1 MKLKSFAAMLL
12 IMLPIGVF
20 SQTKTGINV
29 SQGGNNGST
38 DVSPEVTTNNTDNLV
53 NKESSVLELSLDD
66 AIYRALQNN
75 LGIKSN
81 ALNFDKTKWSLYTCW
96 NTFLP
101 NITGSGG
108 FVINTL
114 DEDKRKGSTMIGL
127 PTSEIAPGTG
137 IYDQFMNVE
146 YTTPQV
152 MPTLAIN
159 VSWNFNAAMIFQAYQ
174 TCLDYQ
180 SGKITYESAKR
191 SLLKNVKLSYYSLIL
206 NEMKLDIDKKDLS
219 SKEDTYKQ
227 TMAQYRSGIVPR
239 LSMLNAQVSYEAA
252 KPTLI
257 SSQDSVKN
265 ANNTLKY
272 LLGIDLEQEIKL
284 TDSISSVE
292 LVLPEFNDISELFEK
307 NNLQLQ
313 TLYISKKMVK
323 NGINSYIS
331 SLTPSFSLS
340 FSGSTTFTK
349 EAFEEDWFANVE
361 DDWKNSASLNLMV
374 SVPFSSWIPFSSSQV
389 GLVGSNVALKKMDTD
404 IENYLQSQRLN
415 IQKSIDSIASAIA
428 SVEITKMSVELAKE
442 ALVLSRDSYKKGG
455 QTLIELNETEKGLLN
470 AQYQE
475 LAAQFQYISKML
487 DLEELL
493 NIDMNEIIK
502 MTKEKGENKNE
513 ENQ

>member
-1 MKLKSFAAMLL
+1 MKLKSLTTILL
-12 IMLPIGVF
+12 FLLPVCVF
-20 SQTKTGINV
+20 SQVNAQQGIGNV
-29 SQGGNNGST
+29 PAQT
-38 DVSPEVTTNNTDNLV
+38 DCTEAATADKE
-53 NKESSVLELSLDD
+53 NKVLELSLDD

-108 FVINTL
+108 FTINAL
-114 DEDKRKGSTMIGL
+114 DEDKRKGSAAIGAVL
-127 PTSEIAPGTG
+127 TKPEQGWSDLVN
-137 IYDQFMNVE
+137 YE

-284 TDSISSVE
+284 TDSISAVE
-292 LVLPEFNDISELFEK
+292 LVLPEFDDISELFER

-323 NGINSYIS
+323 NGMNSYIS

-361 DDWKNSASLNLMV
+361 DDWKNSANLNLMI

-389 GLVGSNVALKKMDTD
+389 GLVGSSVALKKMDTD
-404 IENYLQSQRLN
+404 IENYLQSQRLS

-487 DLEELL
+487 DLEEML
-493 NIDMNEIIK
+493 NIDMSEIIK
-502 MTKEKGENKNE
+502 ITKEKGENKNE

>member
-1 MKLKSFAAMLL
+1 MKLKSLTTILL
-12 IMLPIGVF
+12 FLLPVCVF
-20 SQTKTGINV
+20 SQVNAQQGIGNV
-29 SQGGNNGST
+29 PAQT
-38 DVSPEVTTNNTDNLV
+38 DGTEAATTDKE
-53 NKESSVLELSLDD
+53 NKVLELSLDD

-108 FVINTL
+108 FTINAL
-114 DEDKRKGSTMIGL
+114 DEDKRKSMNLSPDKESIDIST
-127 PTSEIAPGTG
+127 GTF
-137 IYDQFMNVE
+137 DKVKMSE
-146 YTTPQV
+146 YTPPQV
-152 MPTLAIN
+152 MPTLTIN

-284 TDSISSVE
+284 TDSISAVE
-292 LVLPEFNDISELFEK
+292 LVLPEFDDISELFER

-323 NGINSYIS
+323 NGMNSYIS

-361 DDWKNSASLNLMV
+361 DDWKNSANLNLMI

-389 GLVGSNVALKKMDTD
+389 GLVGSSVALKKMDTD
-404 IENYLQSQRLN
+404 IENYLQSQRLS

-487 DLEELL
+487 DLEEML
-493 NIDMNEIIK
+493 NIDMSEIIK
-502 MTKEKGENKNE
+502 ITKEKGENKNE

>member
-53 NKESSVLELSLDD
+53 NKESSVLELSLED

-127 PTSEIAPGTG
+127 PSSEIAPGTG

-191 SLLKNVKLSYYSLIL
+191 SLLKNVKLSFHSKSM
-206 NEMKLDIDKKDLS
+206 NNMK
-219 SKEDTYKQ
+219 
-227 TMAQYRSGIVPR
+227 A
-239 LSMLNAQVSYEAA
+239 
-252 KPTLI
+252 
-257 SSQDSVKN
+257 
-265 ANNTLKY
+265 
-272 LLGIDLEQEIKL
+272 
-284 TDSISSVE
+284 
-292 LVLPEFNDISELFEK
+292 
-307 NNLQLQ
+307 
-313 TLYISKKMVK
+313 
-323 NGINSYIS
+323 
-331 SLTPSFSLS
+331 
-340 FSGSTTFTK
+340 
-349 EAFEEDWFANVE
+349 
-361 DDWKNSASLNLMV
+361 
-374 SVPFSSWIPFSSSQV
+374 
-389 GLVGSNVALKKMDTD
+389 
-404 IENYLQSQRLN
+404 
-415 IQKSIDSIASAIA
+415 
-428 SVEITKMSVELAKE
+428 
-442 ALVLSRDSYKKGG
+442 
-455 QTLIELNETEKGLLN
+455 
-470 AQYQE
+470 
-475 LAAQFQYISKML
+475 
-487 DLEELL
+487 
-493 NIDMNEIIK
+493 
-502 MTKEKGENKNE
+502 
-513 ENQ
+513 

>member
-1 MKLKSFAAMLL
+1 MY
-12 IMLPIGVF
+12 VF
-20 SQTKTGINV
+20 
-29 SQGGNNGST
+29 
-38 DVSPEVTTNNTDNLV
+38 
-53 NKESSVLELSLDD
+53 
-66 AIYRALQNN
+66 
-75 LGIKSN
+75 
-81 ALNFDKTKWSLYTCW
+81 
-96 NTFLP
+96 
-101 NITGSGG
+101 
-108 FVINTL
+108 
-114 DEDKRKGSTMIGL
+114 
-127 PTSEIAPGTG
+127 
-137 IYDQFMNVE
+137 
-146 YTTPQV
+146 
-152 MPTLAIN
+152 
-159 VSWNFNAAMIFQAYQ
+159 
-174 TCLDYQ
+174 
-180 SGKITYESAKR
+180 
-191 SLLKNVKLSYYSLIL
+191 SYYSLIL

-284 TDSISSVE
+284 TDSISAVE
-292 LVLPEFNDISELFEK
+292 LVLPEFDDISELFER

-323 NGINSYIS
+323 NGMNSYIS

-361 DDWKNSASLNLMV
+361 DDWKNSANLNLMI

-389 GLVGSNVALKKMDTD
+389 GLVGSGVALKKMDTD
-404 IENYLQSQRLN
+404 IENYLQSQRLS

-487 DLEELL
+487 DLEEML
-493 NIDMNEIIK
+493 NIDMSEIIK
-502 MTKEKGENKNE
+502 ITKEKGENKNE

>member
-1 MKLKSFAAMLL
+1 MKLKSLTTILL
-12 IMLPIGVF
+12 FLLPVCVF
-20 SQTKTGINV
+20 SQVNAQQGIGNV
-29 SQGGNNGST
+29 PAQT
-38 DVSPEVTTNNTDNLV
+38 DGKEAATADKE
-53 NKESSVLELSLDD
+53 NKVLELSLDD

-108 FVINTL
+108 FTINAL
-114 DEDKRKGSTMIGL
+114 DEDKRKGSTMVGVVPNSVI
-127 PTSEIAPGTG
+127 PGA
-137 IYDQFMNVE
+137 YDTMMNVE

-284 TDSISSVE
+284 TDSISAVE
-292 LVLPEFNDISELFEK
+292 LVLPEFDDISELFER

-323 NGINSYIS
+323 NGMNSYIS

-361 DDWKNSASLNLMV
+361 DDWKNSANLNLMI

-389 GLVGSNVALKKMDTD
+389 GLVGSSVALKKMDTD
-404 IENYLQSQRLN
+404 IENYLQSQRLS

-475 LAAQFQYISKML
+475 LAAQFQYIRKML
-487 DLEELL
+487 DLEEML
-493 NIDMNEIIK
+493 NIDMSEIIK
-502 MTKEKGENKNE
+502 ITKEKGENKNE